1 MNYFKPFNS
10 FPPPSLLFI
19 LPKNPYSQIE
29 WATCL
34 CLFDEREEC
43 NEAGCKKKTEGKQVP
58 LKKKEENADRAPERR
73 KRKKEEEK
81 DGVAALRPHR
91 SRDLSRGSE
100 RSSRALQISYIASQ
114 PIKVGEKKSGLRR
127 EQRQL
132 LSHRKLVAC
141 LYHNGEGTI
150 GPRLFTPLPP
160 LSPPRACT
168 LACLIYVR
176 ERRRERN
183 AK

>member
-1 MNYFKPFNS
+1 M
-10 FPPPSLLFI
+10 
-19 LPKNPYSQIE
+19 
-29 WATCL
+29 
-34 CLFDEREEC
+34 
-43 NEAGCKKKTEGKQVP
+43 
-58 LKKKEENADRAPERR
+58 
-73 KRKKEEEK
+73 
-81 DGVAALRPHR
+81 AARPHR

-150 GPRLFTPLPP
+150 GPRLFTPPP
-160 LSPPRACT
+160 PATNASSSAASYPRLLNICARAEAKAKCKIV
-168 LACLIYVR
+168 AKGEKGCLFSGPFFFVPRPRDRPI
-176 ERRRERN
+176 
-183 AK
+183 